1 MITLDN
7 FESSVPYKI
16 LMRGMDYYDSDAVSE
31 LEETSPGEWE
41 ATVDGTESYNIE
53 ISMNGAEV
61 ESWNCDCPYD
71 GEICKHVVATLF
83 AIRDNQEKVRSSA
96 FSERTAIS
104 PKNTLTP
111 LDVSSDKSVEYVLSD
126 NVELQQLLKF
136 VQPKQLLDFICDYAS
151 KNQEF
156 KTSLFEQVVVKNL
169 KLSEPPADYRT
180 KIQKAFNTTC
190 QNSGSG
196 RYSRYNDF
204 VYDWVAI
211 FNKVDS
217 FLDKADLL
225 LKSGNLDGVIAIAL
239 QLLRSIGESYDEDLL
254 YEDDVDVSDYC
265 DRAGDL
271 IMEIAQYPKVSEK
284 QMNDIVQELRQIAKL
299 STYRDYDI
307 FDVDELMMQINI
319 LAQPAE
325 KALTLIDNLL
335 EERKDSYDLYK
346 LVFRKVEL
354 LSELNELKKADDTI
368 RQYLYLPEIRRHEIE
383 KLISDGRYDGA
394 IKLSDE
400 GIEIAQKEQYIGT
413 VNEWLRVKLSIYE
426 KVGNVPE
433 VINACRQLFISG
445 RDRLEYYHKLK
456 TLVPGKQWKVFLDTM
471 MRETRFGESF
481 SFGGNAQAD
490 IYVEEKED
498 ERLFQLLSS
507 VEYDQLGAL
516 MKYAHH
522 LKSGY
527 SEQLITMYVSHLKDY
542 AEHNLGR
549 SHYEY
554 IDSALLCMQKL
565 NGGKEAVKSLVGEF
579 RIAYKRRPAMM
590 EVLGRY

>member
-7 FESSVPYKI
+7 FESFVPYKI

-61 ESWNCDCPYD
+61 DSWNCDCPYD

-83 AIRDNQEKVRSSA
+83 AIRDNQKKARSSA

-111 LDVSSDKSVEYVLSD
+111 LDVSSDKSVEYALYD

-136 VQPKQLLDFICDYAS
+136 VQPKHLLDFICDYAS

-156 KTSLFEQVVVKNL
+156 KSSLLAHVVVKNL

-180 KIQKAFNTTC
+180 KIQKAFNMTC

-225 LKSGNLDGVIAIAL
+225 LKSGNLDGTIVIAL

-254 YEDDVDVSDYC
+254 YEDDVDVSDFC

-271 IMEIAQYPKVSEK
+271 IMEVAQHPKISEK
-284 QMNDIVQELRQIAKL
+284 QMNDIVQELRQIAEL

-325 KALTLIDNLL
+325 KALGLIDNLL

-346 LVFRKVEL
+346 LVFRKMEL
-354 LSELNELKKADDTI
+354 LSELNEQKKADDTI
-368 RQYLYLPEIRRHEIE
+368 RQYLYLPEIREYEIGR
-383 KLISDGRYDGA
+383 LISEGRYDEA

-400 GIEIAQKEQYIGT
+400 GIEIAQKEQHTGT

-426 KVGNVPE
+426 KVGNVLE
-433 VINACRQLFISG
+433 VINTYRQLFIS
-445 RDRLEYYHKLK
+445 DRGDLEYYHKLK

-490 IYVEEKED
+490 IYVEEKD
-498 ERLFQLLSS
+498 DKHLFQLLSS

-522 LKSGY
+522 LKNGY
-527 SEQLITMYVSHLKDY
+527 SEQLIKIYVSHLKDY
-542 AEHNLGR
+542 AERNLGR
-549 SHYEY
+549 THYEY
-554 IDSALLCMQKL
+554 IDSVLLCMQKL
-565 NGGKEAVKSLVGEF
+565 NGGKEAVKSLVEEF